1 MFFLR
6 IRFFGF
12 FLLLFQC
19 QQVLALTFEPIA
31 GPYVKGAQVP
41 VQWTLD
47 GSEPANGWELWFN
60 EGGSSIK
67 LSDIPLLAI
76 STVVTFPGSNGA
88 FQGVSGTTV
97 LATSNEVDLDA
108 TGVTIAT
115 TTFSAS
121 VVSGSSSI
129 APDSSSVIPE
139 STSAAPTVSHSSAAE
154 SVAVAVSKSSAVNT
168 GALLGIVVAT
178 LVVIGVIVFA
188 SVSLFVYRRR
198 RIAAATD
205 PYPTKNADVEKQLAL
220 KITPFNTDAL
230 GISPPP
236 RGSSLPQP
244 PPPPA
249 KPSPSDL
256 RRQAYLNSQ
265 LQKLE
270 VPPPN
275 RSDPESGSIVFGP
288 LSSVPSESI
297 PPPVDRDAEPTSPPL
312 PPLPFEVGSRRAAFL
327 SEQLQRLEVAE
338 RRPSDGSVVFGP
350 LSSVP
355 SEGTAR
361 PSAPTISS
369 VTSPIQFIRQAPSQI
384 TSPVSPLTRRP
395 PW

>member
-19 QQVLALTFEPIA
+19 QQVLALTFEHIV
-31 GPYVKGAQVP
+31 GPYVQGAQIP
-41 VQWTLD
+41 VEWSLN

-60 EGGSSIK
+60 EGGSSVK
-67 LSDIPLLAI
+67 LSDIPPLAI

-88 FQGVSGTTV
+88 FQGLSGTTV
-97 LATSNEVDLDA
+97 LATSNEVGLVA
-108 TGVTIAT
+108 TGVTTAT

-121 VVSGSSSI
+121 VVSGSSSTTL
-129 APDSSSVIPE
+129 DN
-139 STSAAPTVSHSSAAE
+139 TSATPIVSHSSAAE
-154 SVAVAVSKSSAVNT
+154 SVAVSKTSAFT
-168 GALLGIVVAT
+168 TEALLGIVVGT
-178 LVVIGVIVFA
+178 LVVIAVIVLA

-198 RIAAATD
+198 RIAAVTNL
-205 PYPTKNADVEKQLAL
+205 YPTENADVEKQLAL

-230 GISPPP
+230 GVSPPP

-244 PPPPA
+244 PSLPPPA
-249 KPSPSDL
+249 KPPPSDL

-288 LSSVPSESI
+288 LSSVPSESM
-297 PPPVDRDAEPTSPPL
+297 PQSVERDGESTSPPL
-312 PPLPFEVGSRRAAFL
+312 PPLPVEAGSRRAAFL

-361 PSAPTISS
+361 PYAPSDAA
-369 VTSPIQFIRQAPSQI
+369 TSPIRFIRQASSQV
-384 TSPVSPLTRRP
+384 TSPVSPPAMRP